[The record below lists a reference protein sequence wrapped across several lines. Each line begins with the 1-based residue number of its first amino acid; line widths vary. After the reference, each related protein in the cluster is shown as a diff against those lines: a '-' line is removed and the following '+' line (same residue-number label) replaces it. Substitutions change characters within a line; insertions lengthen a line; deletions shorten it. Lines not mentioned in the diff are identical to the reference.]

1 MNIRIRRSSLASSI
15 ILMVFG
21 LLIALLSV
29 FSFDGLANFIC
40 VCIGLLIIIVN
51 IFPLIMAIS
60 LVEHDRRYIPDL
72 VLTLISIVVG
82 IVFMVDRKNI
92 IISIVLAFIL
102 IILPIIRIIMSDNKK
117 EKFKEE
123 LPLLIIGILLAFN
136 VGDKIFQIALISF
149 GGLIFIYGII
159 GLIINIKDEKS
170 KDDDS
175 FNNNG
180 PKNDYIDAEVKEIK

>member
-1 MNIRIRRSSLASSI
+1 MNIRIRRSNLASSI

-159 GLIINIKDEKS
+159 GVIINIKDEKS

-180 PKNDYIDAEVKEIK
+180 PKSDYIDAEVKEIK

>member
-1 MNIRIRRSSLASSI
+1 MNIRIRRSNLASSI

-180 PKNDYIDAEVKEIK
+180 PKSDYIDAEVKEIK

>member
-123 LPLLIIGILLAFN
+123 LTLLIIGLLLAFN

-180 PKNDYIDAEVKEIK
+180 PKSDYIDAEVKEIK

>member
-92 IISIVLAFIL
+92 IISIVLAVIL

-123 LPLLIIGILLAFN
+123 LPLLIIGLLLAFN

-180 PKNDYIDAEVKEIK
+180 PKSDYIDAEVKEIK

>member
-1 MNIRIRRSSLASSI
+1 MNISIRSSNLASSI

>member
-1 MNIRIRRSSLASSI
+1 MNIRIRRSSRASSI

-123 LPLLIIGILLAFN
+123 LPLLIIGLLLAFN

-180 PKNDYIDAEVKEIK
+180 PKSDYIDAEVKEIK

>member
-123 LPLLIIGILLAFN
+123 LPLLIIGLLLAFN

>member
-102 IILPIIRIIMSDNKK
+102 IILPIIRIIMSDKKK

-180 PKNDYIDAEVKEIK
+180 PKSDYIDAEVKEIK

>member
-82 IVFMVDRKNI
+82 IVFMIDRKNI

-159 GLIINIKDEKS
+159 GVIINIKDEKS

-180 PKNDYIDAEVKEIK
+180 PKSDYIDAEVKEIK

>member
-123 LPLLIIGILLAFN
+123 LPLLIIGLLLAFN

-180 PKNDYIDAEVKEIK
+180 PKSDYIDAEVKEIK

>member
-1 MNIRIRRSSLASSI
+1 MNIRIRRSNLASSI

-123 LPLLIIGILLAFN
+123 LPLLIIGLLLAFN

-180 PKNDYIDAEVKEIK
+180 PKSDYIDAEVKEIK

>member
-1 MNIRIRRSSLASSI
+1 MVTNAM
-15 ILMVFG
+15 ILSK
-21 LLIALLSV
+21 LI
-29 FSFDGLANFIC
+29 
-40 VCIGLLIIIVN
+40 IIIVN

-180 PKNDYIDAEVKEIK
+180 PKSDYIDAEVKEIK

>member
-123 LPLLIIGILLAFN
+123 LPLLIIGLLLAFN

-149 GGLIFIYGII
+149 GGLIFNGFW
-159 GLIINIKDEKS
+159 IINCVIIS
-170 KDDDS
+170 V
-175 FNNNG
+175 FF
-180 PKNDYIDAEVKEIK
+180 

>member
-180 PKNDYIDAEVKEIK
+180 PKSDYIDAEVKEIK